1 LSLLERLASLR
12 TLNHSPTAAPARSS
26 AHLASLLQ
34 LAWPVVLARAT
45 QSVIGFT
52 DALMVAPLGEDAL
65 AAVTTGALNS
75 FVLVIL
81 PMGTVFIV
89 QSFAAQLRGRGRL
102 DDAVRYA
109 WYGLILAGIAALVS
123 VASVPGVSW
132 VLGQFEYSPRVH
144 ELMSSYVA
152 IRLLSV
158 GFAVGMEALG
168 NWYGGLGQT
177 RPAMLAGVVAMV
189 SNVLGN
195 YLLIE
200 PRFGLPGFGVQGSA
214 WASSLGT
221 VLGFL
226 TLLVPF
232 LLGHGYREGSPQSSQ
247 GMGWKE
253 LRRRGRALG
262 LKWSELGRVLR
273 FGLPNG
279 INWFLEFAGFMLF
292 INVFI
297 AGLGTSALAAF
308 SVVLQVNSVAFMP
321 AFGLASAGAIFVGEA
336 IGADR
341 KDEVKGVV
349 RLTAMVA
356 GIWMVTVG
364 AVYATVPEFVMS
376 WFRPDNVGAEEFM
389 SSAVTML
396 SMASIWQLF
405 DALGL
410 TLSEALRAAGDT
422 AWCMGARIVL
432 AWLVFLPAGWVGM
445 RLWAGGPVTAMI
457 IVAGYVALLAV
468 ALGLRFASGRW
479 RNIALIEVEPVLV

>member
-1 LSLLERLASLR
+1 M
-12 TLNHSPTAAPARSS
+12 
-26 AHLASLLQ
+26 
-34 LAWPVVLARAT
+34 VLARAT
-45 QSVIGFT
+45 QSVIGFS

-89 QSFAAQLRGRGRL
+89 QSFAAQLRGRGQVQ
-102 DDAVRYA
+102 DAVRYA
-109 WYGLILAGIAALVS
+109 WYGLILAGFAALLS
-123 VASVPGVSW
+123 VLTLPGVSW
-132 VLGQFEYSPRVH
+132 VLGRFSYSPRVH

-158 GFAVGMEALG
+158 GLAVGMEALG
-168 NWYGGLGQT
+168 NWYGGLGRTQ
-177 RPAMLAGVVAMV
+177 PAMVAGVVAMV
-189 SNVLGN
+189 SNVIAN

-200 PRFGLPGFGVQGSA
+200 PRWGLPGFGVEGAA
-214 WASSLGT
+214 WASSLGNL
-221 VLGFL
+221 LGFL
-226 TLLVPF
+226 TLLGLF
-232 LLGHGYREGSPQSSQ
+232 LSGHGYQKDEKRWLAP
-247 GMGWKE
+247 
-253 LRRRGRALG
+253 G

-297 AGLGTSALAAF
+297 AGLGTPALAAF
-308 SVVLQVNSVAFMP
+308 SVVLQLNSVAFMP

-341 KDEVKGVV
+341 KDEVKRIVL
-349 RLTAMVA
+349 LTAAV
-356 GIWMVTVG
+356 GSVWMVTVG
-364 AVYATVPEFVMS
+364 AVYATIPEYVMS
-376 WFRPDNVGAEEFM
+376 WFRPDTVGADAFM
-389 SSAVTML
+389 GAAVVML

-405 DALGL
+405 DAIGL

-445 RLWAGGPVTAMI
+445 HLWSGGPMTAMATI
-457 IVAGYVALLAV
+457 AGYVLLLAV
-468 ALGLRFASGRW
+468 ALAARFASGRW
-479 RNIALIEVEPVLV
+479 RKIALIEIEPALI

>member
-1 LSLLERLASLR
+1 LR
-12 TLNHSPTAAPARSS
+12 
-26 AHLASLLQ
+26 

-45 QSVIGFT
+45 QSVIGFS

-75 FVLVIL
+75 FVIVIL

-102 DDAVRYA
+102 EDAVRYA
-109 WYGLILAGIAALVS
+109 WYGLILAGMATLLS
-123 VASVPGVSW
+123 VLSAPGVGWALSH
-132 VLGQFEYSPRVH
+132 FDYSAPVH
-144 ELMSSYVA
+144 DLMSGYVT

-168 NWYGGLGQT
+168 NWYGGLGRTQ
-177 RPAMLAGVVAMV
+177 PAMVAGIVAMV
-189 SNVLGN
+189 SNVAGN

-200 PRFGLPGFGVQGSA
+200 PRWGLPGFGVVGAA
-214 WASSLGT
+214 WASSLGN

-226 TLLVPF
+226 TLLGLF
-232 LLGHGYREGSPQSSQ
+232 LTGHGYRAAGPHR
-247 GMGWKE
+247 
-253 LRRRGRALG
+253 LGRALG
-262 LKWSELGRVLR
+262 LRWDELGRVLR

-297 AGLGTSALAAF
+297 AGLGTPALAAF

-341 KDEVKGVV
+341 KDEVKNIV
-349 RLTAMVA
+349 RLTATVGA
-356 GIWMVTVG
+356 IWMVTVG
-364 AVYATVPEFVMS
+364 AVYATMPAYIMS
-376 WFRPDNVGAEEFM
+376 WFRPAPAGAEAFM
-389 SSAVTML
+389 SAAVTML
-396 SMASIWQLF
+396 SMASIWQVF

-422 AWCMGARIVL
+422 AWCMGARIVV

-445 RLWAGGPVTAMI
+445 RVWPGGPVTAMA

-468 ALGLRFASGRW
+468 ALGARFASGRW
-479 RNIALIEVEPVLV
+479 RKISLIDLDPVLV